1 MTQRYYAFI
10 ASQHS
15 CDHAPK
21 PYWMTCSI
29 AIKAS
34 IFEID
39 AFLPILM
46 NPQSIR
52 ADQFHQKY

>member
-1 MTQRYYAFI
+1 MALCLIAYSMTV
-10 ASQHS
+10 
-15 CDHAPK
+15 
-21 PYWMTCSI
+21 
-29 AIKAS
+29 KAS
-34 IFEID
+34 ISWVD